1 MQVGNKIFNHLTLC
15 LDMSDRLAVL
25 VGGGSVAVRKV
36 QVLKDAGMV
45 LEVIAPDV
53 APVLASLAEDGALVW
68 HQRTWCSG
76 DLKGAALVVAATS
89 SREINHQVALEA
101 KSLGIPVNVA
111 DRGEEGDCL
120 FPAMLRRGRLEIAVS
135 TGGASPAVAVAIRDN
150 LAETIGEEYE
160 KMLNLL
166 ADLREKLLTLGI
178 PEAYNAT
185 LVKALM
191 EQGVARL
198 LRSDENADAHKII
211 DNLLA
216 AKVKSLCTA
225 DRE

>member
-1 MQVGNKIFNHLTLC
+1 MQVGNKIFNHLTVC
-15 LDMSDRLAVL
+15 LDMSGRLAVL
-25 VGGGSVAVRKV
+25 VGGGSVAARKV
-36 QVLKDAGMV
+36 QALKDAGMA
-45 LEVIAPDV
+45 LQVIAPDV
-53 APVLASLAEDGALVW
+53 SPALASLAEEGALVW

-89 SREINHQVALEA
+89 SRDVNHQVALEA

-111 DRGEEGDCL
+111 DHGEEGDCL
-120 FPAMLRRGRLEIAVS
+120 FPAILRRGKLEIAVS
-135 TGGASPAVAVAIRDN
+135 TGGASPAAAVVIRDN

-160 KMLNLL
+160 EMLNLL
-166 ADLREKLLTLGI
+166 ADLREKLLTLGM
-178 PEAYNAT
+178 PEAYNAKI
-185 LVKALM
+185 VKALM

-198 LRSDENADAHKII
+198 LRSGDNAAACKII

-216 AKVKSLCTA
+216 AKVENLCSA